1 MRFVPDGTRAHHP
14 FSVPPMTPDV
24 AAPLLVKARS
34 PWLRAWAASN
44 VSFLKSD
51 KLRPR
56 LVELIPA
63 HAVRNVP
70 RPVERRPAVHLQRRC
85 SPDAPLRASG
95 QTGAVNGK
103 WGVVA
108 MNRISEKVRAND
120 VATLAADIASPPPH
134 IVTPSDS
141 AESRE
146 LRHDLS
152 NGAGIRQK
160 LLPVLIAVGPD
171 KKTLI
176 AEPE

>member
-14 FSVPPMTPDV
+14 LRVPPMTPDV
-24 AAPLLVKARS
+24 AAPFLVKARS
-34 PWLRAWAASN
+34 PLLRAWAASN

-70 RPVERRPAVHLQRRC
+70 RPLERRPAVHLQRRC
-85 SPDAPLRASG
+85 GPPFAR

-108 MNRISEKVRAND
+108 MNCISYVKWADD
-120 VATLAADIASPPPH
+120 VTTLATNVASATPH
-134 IVTPSDS
+134 IVAPLYAFEGRDIS
-141 AESRE
+141 
-146 LRHDLS
+146 HDRT
-152 NGAGIRQK
+152 NRRRIR
-160 LLPVLIAVGPD
+160 
-171 KKTLI
+171 
-176 AEPE
+176 

>member
-70 RPVERRPAVHLQRRC
+70 RPLERRPAVHLQRRC
-85 SPDAPLRASG
+85 CPPFSRQP
-95 QTGAVNGK
+95 GAMNGK

-108 MNRISEKVRAND
+108 MNGVPEVKWANGVSSLSAN
-120 VATLAADIASPPPH
+120 VASATPH
-134 IVTPSDS
+134 IVAPAD
-141 AESRE
+141 AFEGRDIG
-146 LRHDLS
+146 HDRT
-152 NGAGIRQK
+152 NRRRIR
-160 LLPVLIAVGPD
+160 
-171 KKTLI
+171 
-176 AEPE
+176 